1 MAHFQGVGPEFC
13 QQIKHVSCDM
23 WGPYTE
29 VAKYCFPQAKITIDR
44 FHVVK
49 ALNDVLDVMRKT
61 LRREHPD
68 QDSFK
73 RLKWILFKRSQ
84 HLTDEQVQALTQAF
98 EDAPQLKKAYELR
111 NRFHTI
117 YESAQNKA
125 QARTWLQRWE
135 KEVRSTKNP
144 AWDKF
149 LKTLGNWKELILN
162 FVDSGICNAV
172 TEGLNNLIRYLR
184 RLSFGIPN
192 FEHMRL
198 RILASSA

>member
-1 MAHFQGVGPEFC
+1 
-13 QQIKHVSCDM
+13 M

-73 RLKWILFKRSQ
+73 RLKWILFKRCQ

-98 EDAPQLKKAYELR
+98 EDAPQRKKAYELR

-125 QARTWLQRWE
+125 QARTWLATMGKRG
-135 KEVRSTKNP
+135 
-144 AWDKF
+144 AF
-149 LKTLGNWKELILN
+149 
-162 FVDSGICNAV
+162 
-172 TEGLNNLIRYLR
+172 Y
-184 RLSFGIPN
+184 
-192 FEHMRL
+192 
-198 RILASSA
+198 